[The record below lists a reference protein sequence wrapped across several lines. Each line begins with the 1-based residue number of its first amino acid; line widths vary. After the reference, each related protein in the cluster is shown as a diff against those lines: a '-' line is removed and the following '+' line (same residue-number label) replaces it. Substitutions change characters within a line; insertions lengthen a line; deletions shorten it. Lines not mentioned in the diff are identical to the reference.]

1 MSLHSRSLHSH
12 GSDQRHTLELET
24 TFLFNVNLFNLLF
37 RLMLKLKKCGLL
49 SLPGLRLFLVEGLGG
64 IPNGPVNNFI
74 DEKYDRFGAFSN
86 IKGKKFTAK
95 SHCDLVSTLC

>member
-24 TFLFNVNLFNLLF
+24 TFLLNINLFNLIF

-49 SLPGLRLFLVEGLGG
+49 SLPGYKLPLFEGLGG
-64 IPNGPVNNFI
+64 IPNGPEFI
-74 DEKYDRFGAFSN
+74 LRSTIAIWFQLYVDEG
-86 IKGKKFTAK
+86 
-95 SHCDLVSTLC
+95 V